1 MDPKGS
7 LMVCVKDSCHIC
19 FIVLPVFL
27 LKALNLYLF
36 FSNTVYLILG
46 LIAMLVVLETF
57 CELQQMKKLR
67 KMFYLRKQ
75 KTEDELNIVDH
86 DHLSFASVSDQAASI
101 KEDKSDLFPDDVIN
115 ASPTTSNGQM
125 DR

>member
-7 LMVCVKDSCHIC
+7 PMVHVKDPS
-19 FIVLPVFL
+19 LS
-27 LKALNLYLF
+27 
-36 FSNTVYLILG
+36 FSVYLILG

-67 KMFYLRKQ
+67 KMFYLKKQ

-101 KEDKSDLFPDDVIN
+101 KEDKSDPFPDDMIN
-115 ASPTTSNGQM
+115 ASPTTPNGQM